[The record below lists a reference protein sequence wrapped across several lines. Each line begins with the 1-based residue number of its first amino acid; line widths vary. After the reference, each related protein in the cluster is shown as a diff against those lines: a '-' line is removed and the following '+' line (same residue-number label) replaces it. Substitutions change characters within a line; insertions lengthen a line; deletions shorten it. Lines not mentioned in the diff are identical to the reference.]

1 MKSALLIFLASLF
14 ALSCSTQN
22 TPEQGQG
29 PLTKGFI
36 PDERAPHS
44 EEDLRE
50 LLVTLPV
57 WDISPERIIP
67 WIQDHGEAT
76 EKTLL
81 VNGDGSQDTLRLRK
95 LSLPNTYELRIG
107 TEEWADSGISY
118 YTLKRQPNAYP
129 KGWQVLN
136 RR

>member
-14 ALSCSTQN
+14 TLSCSTQN
-22 TPEQGQG
+22 TPEQGQD
-29 PLTKGFI
+29 PLAQDFI

-44 EEDLRE
+44 EEDLSE

-76 EKTLL
+76 ENTLL

-107 TEEWADSGISY
+107 TEEWADSGINY
-118 YTLKRQPNAYP
+118 YTLRRQPNSYP